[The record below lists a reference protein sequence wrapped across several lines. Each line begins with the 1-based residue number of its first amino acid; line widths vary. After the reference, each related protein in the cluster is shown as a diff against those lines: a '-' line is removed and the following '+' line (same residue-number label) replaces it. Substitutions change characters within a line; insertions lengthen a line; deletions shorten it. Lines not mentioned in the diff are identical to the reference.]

1 MTFFERLKAAADAM
15 LGKIPEQKGYANP
28 YFWGSFIQNYGG
40 SVSSRQDMNYM
51 KLRQLSE
58 TAVPRRAIRFI
69 KTQVSRLDCSIEVK
83 SGQKATAK
91 QKQII
96 EALNNV
102 FNSPNGEDNW
112 SSFCEKLIEDL
123 LVIGWSTAVVKE
135 WPESPD
141 HPLLL
146 FPSDAAS
153 FQIYTDWDGN
163 PNSRKYAQFSRHG
176 EQVDFL
182 PKELFVIKFDSRTS
196 EPFGLSPMSV
206 CAQEVE
212 WLLNAMSYAGGVAS
226 SAHPKKLLHL
236 GEDADPEF
244 VKEVRM
250 YFQDEVEGRS
260 SLPVTGGTKMPT
272 TLDLGANNDESL
284 FLKYQDRLITLV
296 SSTFGLD
303 PQKFGILSA
312 MTKSTGDS
320 LDSVTDDSSIRPV
333 AHMIEEAINNY
344 FLRRFGIYDVAEF
357 KFRFTTSQ
365 NDVKALAVLHQLR
378 LQDDSM
384 TINESRLEMGNA
396 PLPIDKDLKK
406 SPGDMTLSEY
416 RAWVEAKYGAIA
428 AAAIQV
434 EQANMKAILMDD
446 QAADGGPV
454 PPVPVPKADQQ
465 TKAQQG
471 ANGVHGASGAP
482 KLDPHA
488 GTPMAKDTAKK
499 T

>member
-1 MTFFERLKAAADAM
+1 MTFIERLRAAADAM
-15 LGKIPEQKGYANP
+15 LGKIPAQKGYANP
-28 YFWGSFIQNYGG
+28 YFWGSFIKNYNG
-40 SVSSRQDMNYM
+40 SVSSKNDLNYM

-69 KTQVSRLDCSIEVK
+69 KTQVSRLDCSIELR

-91 QKQII
+91 QKQIMD
-96 EALNNV
+96 ALNNV
-102 FNSPNGEDNW
+102 LNSPNGEDDW
-112 SSFCEKLIEDL
+112 SSFCEKMIEDL
-123 LVIGWSTAVVKE
+123 LVVGWTTVVVKDWAE
-135 WPESPD
+135 HPD

-163 PNSRKYAQFSRHG
+163 PNSRKYAQFNRNG
-176 EQVDFL
+176 EMVDFK
-182 PKELFVIKFDSRTS
+182 PSELFVIKYDSRAS
-196 EPFGLSPMSV
+196 DPFGLSPMAV

-212 WLLNAMSYAGGVAS
+212 WLLNAMAYAGSVAS
-226 SAHPKKLLHL
+226 TAHPKKLLHL

-250 YFQDEVEGRS
+250 YFEDEIEGRNAMAIM
-260 SLPVTGGTKMPT
+260 GGTKSPSSIE
-272 TLDLGANNDESL
+272 LGASNDESL
-284 FLKYQDRLITLV
+284 FLKHQERLITLV

-303 PQKFGILSA
+303 AQKFGILSA

-320 LDSVTDDSSIRPV
+320 LDSVTDDSAIRPM
-333 AHMIEEAINNY
+333 AHMIESAINNY
-344 FLRRFGIYDVAEF
+344 FLRKFGIFEVAEF
-357 KFRFTTSQ
+357 KFRYTTSQ

-384 TINESRLEMGNA
+384 TINESRIEMGNA
-396 PLPIDKDLKK
+396 PLPYDKDLKK

-428 AAAIQV
+428 AASVQV
-434 EQANMKAILMDD
+434 EQANMKAILMDN
-446 QAADGGPV
+446 QAANGGPV
-454 PPVPVPKADQQ
+454 PVPNADQQ

-488 GTPMAKDTAKK
+488 GTPMAKDIAKK

>member
-1 MTFFERLKAAADAM
+1 LTFIERLRAAADAM
-15 LGKIPEQKGYANP
+15 LGKIPPQKGYANP
-28 YFWGSFIQNYGG
+28 YFWGSFVQNTG
-40 SVSSRQDMNYM
+40 SLSSRNQLDYV

-58 TAVPRRAIRFI
+58 IAVPRRAIRFI
-69 KTQVSRLDCSIEVK
+69 KTQVSRLDCGIELRTGK
-83 SGQKATAK
+83 KATAK
-91 QKQII
+91 QQQIMDS
-96 EALNNV
+96 LNNV
-102 FNSPNGEDNW
+102 FNSPNGDDNW
-112 SSFCEKLIEDL
+112 SSFCEKMIEDL
-123 LVIGWSTAVVKE
+123 LVIGWSTVVVKDWSE
-135 WPESPD
+135 HAD

-163 PNSRKYAQFSRHG
+163 PNSRKYAQFDRRG
-176 EQVDFL
+176 QRVDFL
-182 PKELFVIKFDSRTS
+182 PKELFVIRYDPRAS
-196 EPFGLSPMSV
+196 EPFGLSPMAV

-212 WLLNAMSYAGGVAS
+212 WLLNAMSYAGSVAS
-226 SAHPKKLLHL
+226 SAHPKKLLYL

-260 SLPVTGGTKMPT
+260 SLPIVGGTKSINSIE
-272 TLDLGANNDESL
+272 LGANNDESL
-284 FLKYQDRLITLV
+284 FLKYQDRLIACI
-296 SSTFGLD
+296 SSVFGLD
-303 PQKFGILSA
+303 AQKFGILSQ

-320 LDSVTDDSSIRPV
+320 LDSVTDDSSIRPM
-333 AHMIEEAINNY
+333 AHMIETAINDY

-357 KFRFTTSQ
+357 KFRYTTSQ

-384 TINESRLEMGNA
+384 TINESRIEMGNA
-396 PLPIDKDLKK
+396 PLPYDKDLKK

-428 AAAIQV
+428 AAAVQV
-434 EQANMKAILMDD
+434 EQENMKAILMDD
-446 QAADGGPV
+446 QAANGGPV
-454 PPVPVPKADQQ
+454 PPLPNADQT
-465 TKAQQG
+465 TKAQKG
-471 ANGVHGASGAP
+471 ANGVHGASGPP

-488 GTPMAKDTAKK
+488 GTPMAKDIAKK